1 MSLVSINPAT
11 GRRIAVFRGH
21 TRSDV
26 ERMLARADLAQRAW
40 RRLAA
45 KQRATFV
52 HALGRVLR
60 QRRDALAALAT
71 DEMGKPIAQ
80 AGAEVDKCAAL
91 CDFFASSGP
100 RLLAE
105 QRPAGAPPNARVS
118 IDPLGVILAIM
129 PWNFPFWQVFR
140 AAVPTLLVGNTVLL
154 KHAPSVPACALA
166 LENIFRQAGFPP
178 GTFQSLLI
186 DTRPVPTLIADPRVR
201 GVTLTGSTRAGEAVG
216 ALAGA
221 ALKPAVFELGGSD
234 PIVVLEDADLDRAA
248 EIAAYAR
255 LLNSGQS
262 CICAKRLIVV
272 RSVAPD
278 FEARF
283 VARVAARR
291 VGAPTDPATDVG
303 PLARADLRDALHRQV
318 KRSLRQGARLLAGG
332 AIVPGRGF
340 FYQPTVLADVVPGM
354 AAFDE
359 EVFGPVAA
367 LVTARDEAHAIE
379 LANRSEYG
387 LGAAVF
393 TRSAARAKRV
403 AAQLD
408 VGCVYIN
415 DFVRSSP
422 ELPFGG
428 TKRSGYGR
436 ELGTWGLQAFANLKT
451 IVGSA

>member
-11 GRRIAVFRGH
+11 GKRIAVYRGH

-26 ERMLARADLAQRAW
+26 ERVLTRADLAQRAW
-40 RRLAA
+40 RRLAP
-45 KQRATFV
+45 KQWATFV
-52 HALGRVLR
+52 RALGRVVR
-60 QRRDALAALAT
+60 QRRDALAVLAT

-80 AGAEVDKCAAL
+80 ARAEVDKCAAL
-91 CDFFASSGP
+91 CDFFAASGP

-105 QRPAGAPPNARVS
+105 QRPPGAPSNARVS
-118 IDPLGVILAIM
+118 IEPLGVILAIM

-140 AAVPTLLVGNTVLL
+140 AAVPALLVGNTVLL

-166 LENIFRQAGFPP
+166 LEDIFRQAGFPP

-186 DTRPVPTLIADPRVR
+186 DTRPVPALIADPRVR

-234 PIVVLEDADLDRAA
+234 PILVLEDADLDHAA
-248 EIAAYAR
+248 ETAAYAR
-255 LLNSGQS
+255 LMNSGQS
-262 CICAKRLIVV
+262 CICAKRIIVV
-272 RSVAPD
+272 RGVARD

-283 VARVAARR
+283 VARFAARR
-291 VGAPTDPATDVG
+291 VGPPTDPTTDVG
-303 PLARADLRDALHRQV
+303 PLARADLRDALDLQV
-318 KRSLRQGARLLAGG
+318 KRSIRQGARLLVGG
-332 AIVPGRGF
+332 ATVPGRGF

-359 EVFGPVAA
+359 EVFGPVGA
-367 LVTARDEAHAIE
+367 LVTARNEAHAIE
-379 LANRSEYG
+379 LANQSEYG

-393 TRSAARAKRV
+393 TRTAARAQRV
-403 AAQLD
+403 AAQLE
-408 VGCVYIN
+408 VGCVYAN

-436 ELGTWGLQAFANLKT
+436 ELGAWGLQAFANIKT
-451 IVGSA
+451 IVGA

>member
-1 MSLVSINPAT
+1 
-11 GRRIAVFRGH
+11 
-21 TRSDV
+21 
-26 ERMLARADLAQRAW
+26 MLTRADLAQRAW
-40 RRLAA
+40 RRLTAR
-45 KQRATFV
+45 QRATFV
-52 HALGRVLR
+52 QALGRVVR

-80 AGAEVDKCAAL
+80 ARAEVDKCAAL

-105 QRPAGAPPNARVS
+105 QRPPGAPTNARVS
-118 IDPLGVILAIM
+118 IEPLGVILAIM

-140 AAVPTLLVGNTVLL
+140 AAVPALLVGNTVLL
-154 KHAPSVPACALA
+154 KHAPSVPGCALM
-166 LENIFRQAGFPP
+166 LENIFRQAGFPA

-186 DTRPVPTLIADPRVR
+186 DTRPVPALIADGRVR

-234 PIVVLEDADLDRAA
+234 AILVLEDADLAHAA
-248 EIAAYAR
+248 ETAAYAR
-255 LLNSGQS
+255 LMNSGQS
-262 CICAKRLIVV
+262 CICAKRVIVV
-272 RSVAPD
+272 RAVARD

-283 VARVAARR
+283 LARFAARR
-291 VGAPTDPATDVG
+291 IGPPSDPTTDVG

-318 KRSLRQGARLLAGG
+318 KRSVRQGARLLTGG
-332 AIVPGRGF
+332 AVIPGRGF
-340 FYQPTVLADVVPGM
+340 FYQPTVLADVEPGM

-379 LANRSEYG
+379 LANQSEYG

-408 VGCVYIN
+408 VGCIYVN

-436 ELGTWGLQAFANLKT
+436 ELGSWGLQAFANIKT
-451 IVGSA
+451 IVGA